1 VTLRGRN
8 RAFFLASAL
17 LVTAVILVACGR
29 ASKDEINAALGITP
43 TATMNADDQAKATE
57 QAISR
62 ATEQAAVAGGATPNT
77 ALDTTDLAQLGSV
90 QLGRTTFAVQCQRC
104 HSPTGTG
111 AGGALVGSTSPT
123 VALNDTQIYNLLKVG
138 TGHDKTTGGPGA
150 LPNITDKQIYDI
162 IAFIRD
168 QETK

>member
-17 LVTAVILVACGR
+17 LVAMILVACGR
-29 ASKDEINAALGITP
+29 ASEDEINAALGITP
-43 TATMNADDQAKATE
+43 TATMSAGDQVEATE
-57 QAISR
+57 QANSR
-62 ATEQAAVAGGATPNT
+62 ATEQAAVAGGATPNS
-77 ALDTTDLAQLGSV
+77 AGDTTDLAQLGSV

-111 AGGALVGSTSPT
+111 VGGALVGSTSPT
-123 VALNDTQIYNLLKVG
+123 VAMTDTQIYNLLKVG

-150 LPNITDKQIYDI
+150 LPNVTDKQIYDI

>member
-8 RAFFLASAL
+8 RAFFLAGAL
-17 LVTAVILVACGR
+17 LVTAAILVACGR
-29 ASKDEINAALGITP
+29 ASEDEINAALGITP
-43 TATMNADDQAKATE
+43 TATMSAEDQAKATE
-57 QAISR
+57 QANSR
-62 ATEQAAVAGGATPNT
+62 ATEQAAVAGGATPNS
-77 ALDTTDLAQLGSV
+77 ALDTTNLAQLGSV

-111 AGGALVGSTSPT
+111 VGGALVGSTSPT
-123 VALNDTQIYNLLKVG
+123 VALTDTQIYNLLKVG
-138 TGHDKTTGGPGA
+138 TNHEKSTGGPGA
-150 LPNITDKQIYDI
+150 LPNVTDKQIYDI

>member
-1 VTLRGRN
+1 VILRGRN

-17 LVTAVILVACGR
+17 LVTAAILVACGR
-29 ASKDEINAALGITP
+29 ASEDEINAALGITP
-43 TATMNADDQAKATE
+43 TATMTAEDQAKATE
-57 QAISR
+57 QANSR
-62 ATEQAAVAGGATPNT
+62 ATEQAAIAGGATPNS
-77 ALDTTDLAQLGSV
+77 ALDTTNLAALGNVSV
-90 QLGRTTFAVQCQRC
+90 GRTTFAVQCQRC

-123 VALNDTQIYNLLKVG
+123 VALTDAQIYNLLKVG
-138 TGHDKTTGGPGA
+138 TGHDKATGGPGA
-150 LPNITDKQIYDI
+150 LPNVTDKQIYDM